1 MLLLENIILVALIST
16 TASSTSFDKLI
27 RMGRQLDD
35 AFSVPQQVS
44 FNSFPS
50 VPQPLLQNQ
59 QQRDLQNLVS
69 SLLSLWNY
77 YHCIVHCQSN
87 SEGPSFGI
95 DFKIRRNCSG
105 SFLIG
110 TGGNK
115 ASWSS
120 CQHLPLLNWF
130 VFASF
135 TQYLRRRKWN
145 CGQKIPAING
155 RAWGVCCV
163 HSFVKKTSWSRGGYF

>member
-59 QQRDLQNLVS
+59 QQNLVS
-69 SLLSLWNY
+69 YGIIIIALFN
-77 YHCIVHCQSN
+77 VNQTVKV
-87 SEGPSFGI
+87 GI
-95 DFKIRRNCSG
+95 DF
-105 SFLIG
+105 
-110 TGGNK
+110 
-115 ASWSS
+115 
-120 CQHLPLLNWF
+120 
-130 VFASF
+130 
-135 TQYLRRRKWN
+135 
-145 CGQKIPAING
+145 IN
-155 RAWGVCCV
+155 
-163 HSFVKKTSWSRGGYF
+163 